1 MKYKDINEDGVIDSK
16 DQIDLGKGGWS
27 TAPFT
32 FGINLKLKYKNFSL
46 FALGNGQTGAIG
58 MKNNSYYWNR
68 GTSKF
73 SEVVWN
79 RWTYKTAETATYPRL
94 TTGNGDN
101 NYRNS
106 TFWMYKT
113 NMFKLANVQFNYDFR
128 KVHSTERLF
137 ADSVCIVVVATC

>member
-1 MKYKDINEDGVIDSK
+1 M
-16 DQIDLGKGGWS
+16 GKGGWS

-113 NMFKLANVQFNYDFR
+113 NMFKLANVQFNYDFPE
-128 KVHSTERLF
+128 STFNGTFVRGL
-137 ADSVCIVVVATC
+137 SLYCGCLLYTSR